1 MDSPTAVPVLDGFHY
16 GTDPG
21 LLASMWER
29 WDELRQDHR
38 FFKTVDN
45 GPDLV
50 WVMTRYA
57 DIHDAL
63 RDYELFSNECVQA
76 TDPVG
81 AHRWIPEELD
91 PPEHGKYR
99 QLLTPRFAPAAV
111 DALEPRV
118 REVCVGLIEQF
129 ANKGS
134 CDFFLDFARLFP
146 TTIFMEIM
154 GLPVDRSGEFLQ
166 WAHNL
171 MHEGASDPAQR
182 EEATMEIMGLLGQLV
197 ADRRSQPQDDLMSD
211 LVTAEIDGQPIGDM
225 ELLEMCFLLY
235 MAGLDTVAG
244 ELGAFFHHL
253 ATHQDDRRQI
263 VDDPACIPDAVEE
276 LLRAY
281 AIVTTGRLITRDVEW
296 NGCPMKAGDRVLLPT
311 ASANRDDAAFENST
325 SVYLSRQ
332 ANRHIAFGAGPHRC
346 VGSHLARLELVVALE
361 EWHRRIP
368 NYSLDTS
375 EPLKFHSGGVA
386 GYEKLPLIWPV

>member
-1 MDSPTAVPVLDGFHY
+1 M
-16 GTDPG
+16 
-21 LLASMWER
+21 
-29 WDELRQDHR
+29 
-38 FFKTVDN
+38 
-45 GPDLV
+45 
-50 WVMTRYA
+50 
-57 DIHDAL
+57 
-63 RDYELFSNECVQA
+63 
-76 TDPVG
+76 
-81 AHRWIPEELD
+81 
-91 PPEHGKYR
+91 
-99 QLLTPRFAPAAV
+99 
-111 DALEPRV
+111 
-118 REVCVGLIEQF
+118 CVGLIEQF
-129 ANKGS
+129 ADKGS

-154 GLPVDRSGEFLQ
+154 GLPVDRAGEFLQ
-166 WAHNL
+166 WVHEL
-171 MHEGASDPAQR
+171 MHSGASDPAQR
-182 EEATMEIMGLLGQLV
+182 EEATMKIMGFLGQLV
-197 ADRRSQPQDDLMSD
+197 AERRNQPQDDLMSD
-211 LVTAEIDGQPIGDM
+211 LVIAEIDGQPIGDM

-253 ATHQDDRRQI
+253 ATHQDDRRRI

-311 ASANRDDAAFENST
+311 PSANRDDAAFEDST
-325 SVYLSRQ
+325 SVDLSRQ

>member
-63 RDYELFSNECVQA
+63 RDYELFSNECVQV

-99 QLLTPRFAPAAV
+99 QLLTPRFAPSAV

-129 ANKGS
+129 ADKGS

-171 MHEGASDPAQR
+171 MHAGASDPAQR
-182 EEATMEIMGLLGQLV
+182 EEATMKIMGFLGQLV

-263 VDDPACIPDAVEE
+263 VNDPVCISDAVEE

-311 ASANRDDAAFENST
+311 PSANRDDAAFENSM
-325 SVYLSRQ
+325 SVDLSRQ

-346 VGSHLARLELVVALE
+346 VGSHLARLELGVALE